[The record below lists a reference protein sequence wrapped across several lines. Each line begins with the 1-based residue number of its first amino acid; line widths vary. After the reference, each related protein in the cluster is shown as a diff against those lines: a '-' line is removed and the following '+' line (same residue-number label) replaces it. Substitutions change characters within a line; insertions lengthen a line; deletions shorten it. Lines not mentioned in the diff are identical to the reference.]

1 MNGNKLKNS
10 GAIVSLGMF
19 DLAHDYSISVYSEN
33 KIYLIDYSVLSNR
46 KHAPIKSRVNLRD
59 IAKNLVVYCRKNL
72 NIHEFDT
79 LIYKEPIGLEYG
91 FSDKYINTFREF
103 FQPKKD
109 IIQYIDYPSH
119 NNLHSY
125 SAFYQSGFENSFALS
140 WDMGGDKSN
149 FTTDGFIEKQH
160 VYSKNYDYN
169 ASSIY
174 CLVNFRVM
182 PFNPEIFKT
191 GEEGLLTNFRLDLP
205 GKMMGYSGY
214 LKKHYKDY
222 DKIFYRSEVE
232 SIKSAMKNMESQN
245 EFLKRYYGEIPNKI
259 VDFVRDR
266 SQKIAFTDEYNKMF
280 YSSAAQEAFEE
291 FLIEFFY
298 KDNLYMT
305 VQTEYD
311 NNLCMSGG
319 SSLNVLANE
328 RLRKEFGFNIFV
340 SPNPGDGNISEGLLY
355 HHMISSIGFFP
366 PRNGSRTNCPLI
378 DLDNIP
384 KPNRVITTEEFCSLL
399 KEGNI
404 IGFLEGDVEYGP
416 RALGRRSILCDPS
429 YPHMKDKINKNVKN
443 REWFRPFAPVCT
455 LESAPIYFD
464 RDRFDDLS
472 FMSFAVNVREE
483 YKEKLSSITHVDGT
497 ARLQTVTK
505 TENPVLHNILD
516 TFNGV
521 LLNTSFNVSG
531 KPILNTFAQAMDVLK
546 NTQLDYVVWHDGEKL
561 NLYEDVDIQG
571 RTI

>member
-1 MNGNKLKNS
+1 
-10 GAIVSLGMF
+10 MF
-19 DLAHDYSISVYSEN
+19 DLSHDYSISVYSEN
-33 KIYLIDYSVLSNR
+33 KIYLIDYSVLSNI
-46 KHAPIKSRVNLRD
+46 KHHRIKRDPNLRD
-59 IAKNLVVYCRKNL
+59 IAKNLSAYCRKNL
-72 NIHEFDT
+72 GIDEFDT

-91 FSDKYINTFREF
+91 FSDQYINVFREF
-103 FQPKKD
+103 FSPKKD

-140 WDMGGDKSN
+140 WDMGGDNAN
-149 FTTDGFIEKQH
+149 FTTDGFLEKQH
-160 VYSKNYDYN
+160 VHSKNYEYN
-169 ASSIY
+169 ASSVY

-182 PFNPEIFKT
+182 PFDPELFKT
-191 GEEGLLTNFRLDLP
+191 GKIGVIANFRLDLP

-214 LKKHYKDY
+214 LKERYKDY
-222 DKIFYRSEVE
+222 DKMFYRSEVE

-266 SQKIAFTDEYNKMF
+266 SQEIAFTDEYNKMF
-280 YSSAAQEAFEE
+280 YASAAQEAFEE

-298 KDNLYMT
+298 KDHLYMT
-305 VQTEYD
+305 VKNEYD

-340 SPNPGDGNISEGLLY
+340 SPNPGDGSLSEGLLF
-355 HHMISSIGFFP
+355 HHMINTMGVHP
-366 PRNGSRTNCPLI
+366 KPNRDRTNCPLI

-455 LESAPIYFD
+455 LETAPIYFD

-472 FMSFAVNVREE
+472 FMSFAVDVKEE

-497 ARLQTVTK
+497 ARLQTVIK
-505 TENPVLHNILD
+505 TENPILHNILD
-516 TFNGV
+516 TFGGV

-561 NLYEDVDIQG
+561 NLYEDVDVQG
-571 RTI
+571 RTV